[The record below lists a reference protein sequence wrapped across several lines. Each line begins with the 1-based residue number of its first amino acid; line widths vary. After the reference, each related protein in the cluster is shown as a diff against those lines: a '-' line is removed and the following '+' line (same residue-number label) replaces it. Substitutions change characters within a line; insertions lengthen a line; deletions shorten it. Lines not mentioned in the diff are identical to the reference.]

1 MIRQG
6 ERSCE
11 IPSIRAAEDA
21 ARAGLLRRR
30 AESTNLLVLG
40 ATASAL
46 GSVWMFGRG
55 DAPTFPLLLLIPA
68 AFAATAV
75 VMTRR
80 SNRIGI
86 RTRGVGYV
94 SVALG
99 SVVVA
104 PWILMAANVIG
115 ALTVLSVGFALFGWR
130 ERCQPVW
137 ATAAAGALLGL
148 VTTAEPLQAFIPRGA
163 LDGSVFVGVATAV
176 FGVVAIAIGV
186 LSYIAESDEMAE
198 VG

>member
-6 ERSCE
+6 ERNCE

-46 GSVWMFGRG
+46 GLGWMFGRG
-55 DAPTFPLLLLIPA
+55 DTTTLPLLVLIPA
-68 AFAATAV
+68 AFVATAV

-86 RTRGVGYV
+86 RIRGVGYV
-94 SVALG
+94 PVALL
-99 SVVVA
+99 SVVA
-104 PWILMAANVIG
+104 FPWIFSAANVIG
-115 ALTVLSVGFALFGWR
+115 ALTVLSGGS
-130 ERCQPVW
+130 RCSGGRSAANVSGLRRRPVRCS
-137 ATAAAGALLGL
+137 
-148 VTTAEPLQAFIPRGA
+148 ESSPRRNP
-163 LDGSVFVGVATAV
+163 
-176 FGVVAIAIGV
+176 
-186 LSYIAESDEMAE
+186 
-198 VG
+198 

>member
-1 MIRQG
+1 MVGQG
-6 ERSCE
+6 ASSCE

-21 ARAGLLRRR
+21 ARAGVLRRR
-30 AESTNLLVLG
+30 AESTNLLMLG
-40 ATASAL
+40 AAASAL
-46 GSVWMFGRG
+46 GMGWMLGRG
-55 DAPTFPLLLLIPA
+55 DTTTFPLLLLIPV
-68 AFAATAV
+68 AFIATAV
-75 VMTRR
+75 VMSRR
-80 SNRIGI
+80 SNRIGV

-94 SVALG
+94 PVAVV
-99 SVVVA
+99 SVVAV

-148 VTTAEPLQAFIPRGA
+148 VTTAEPLQASIPRGA
-163 LDGSVFVGVATAV
+163 LNGAVFVGVATAV

-186 LSYIAESDEMAE
+186 LSYIAESDEMAD